1 MQNRQESVKPM
12 IDWAAVDTVLLDMDG
27 TLLDL
32 YYDNYFWNEYL
43 PEKWGLLRGMDA
55 ETARAV
61 LMPRLR
67 AHEGKLSWYCLDYW
81 SRELEI
87 DILALKADIEHLIRV
102 RPHVHEFLSF
112 LNETG
117 KRSILVT
124 NSHEKLLSIKLER
137 TGIGHCFDAVVS
149 SHALG
154 LPKEEVGFW
163 DRFSRLHP
171 FDAER
176 TLFID
181 DNVAVLRAARA
192 YGIRHLLTIRQPD
205 SRAAA
210 RPPCEFQALSAFSE
224 ICARERA

>member
-1 MQNRQESVKPM
+1 
-12 IDWAAVDTVLLDMDG
+12 VLLDVDG

-32 YYDNYFWNEYL
+32 YYDNFFWNEYL

-61 LMPRLR
+61 LMPRLK

-81 SRELEI
+81 SRELEV

-112 LNETG
+112 LTETG
-117 KRSILVT
+117 KRRILVT
-124 NSHEKLLSIKLER
+124 NSHEKLLAIKLER
-137 TGIGHCFDAVVS
+137 TGIGPVFDAVVS

-154 LPKEEVGFW
+154 RPKEDVEFW
-163 DRFSRLHP
+163 EAFSRLHP

-176 TLFID
+176 ALFID
-181 DNVAVLRAARA
+181 DNVTVLRTARA
-192 YGIRHLLTIRQPD
+192 FGIRHLFTIRQPD
-205 SRAAA
+205 SQAAE
-210 RPPCEFQALSAFSE
+210 RPPCEFQALSALTDL
-224 ICARERA
+224 CTRARA